1 MTFACVGTVLPRHAG
16 QLVSPSFAATSI
28 ACIPC
33 LVASLCVPRSCH
45 HRTKTQVGC
54 FVLIVQRIALT
65 LVLKEQ
71 STTCRWGSWQCRCWL
86 LSLAIG
92 CQFAQARRDS
102 PLSFPC
108 AFHVESRGFG
118 AANDVIRL
126 LTDMSLLVHY
136 SPDLQRVSLDALWRQ
151 HWMSGAVAS
160 TTCWEWRLGSSRACR
175 SMSVLGERCTGCV
188 CCTHSCDLNGVRFVS
203 ILRS

>member
-1 MTFACVGTVLPRHAG
+1 MTFACVGTLLPRHAG

-54 FVLIVQRIALT
+54 FVLIVQRIAFT

-92 CQFAQARRDS
+92 CQFAQARCDS
-102 PLSFPC
+102 PLSFLC

-118 AANDVIRL
+118 AANDVIGLFTERCL
-126 LTDMSLLVHY
+126 CLVII
-136 SPDLQRVSLDALWRQ
+136 PDLQRVSLDALWRQ
-151 HWMSGAVAS
+151 HWTSGAVAS
-160 TTCWEWRLGSSRACR
+160 TTCW
-175 SMSVLGERCTGCV
+175 
-188 CCTHSCDLNGVRFVS
+188 
-203 ILRS
+203 